1 MIKYRTGETH
11 WSVRAK
17 IEEVE
22 IEKETDSS
30 VWVKG
35 HRNSKFCQSGVYHDT
50 WDKAH
55 AYLMSIAETQANQA
69 RRRLEEANGALG
81 NVKGMKKPVA

>member
-1 MIKYRTGETH
+1 MIKYRTGGTY
-11 WSVRAK
+11 WLRAK

-22 IEKETDSS
+22 IEKETESS

-35 HRNSKFCQSGVYHDT
+35 RRNIKFSRLEVYHDT
-50 WDKAH
+50 WEKAH
-55 AYLMSIAETQANQA
+55 AYLLRIAEEQTAQA